1 MTWDRQITIKT
12 PQELEIMRVAGRINA
27 EALAAAHSVI
37 RPGVSTADINAAAE
51 EVLQR
56 YGVYSPFKNYPGPYP
71 YPASTCVSVNEE
83 LVHGIP
89 SKTRKLKEGDIVS
102 VDCGTV
108 YEGFVGDSAFT
119 AGVGEVTPRVRK
131 LLEITEQALYAGI
144 ALMVP
149 GKYTGDV
156 SSTIQQYVESRG
168 YQVTREYTG
177 HGVGRRMHEGPQVP
191 NYGTPG
197 RGILLRAGITIAL
210 EPMVLIKSGATR
222 VMPDEWTVVSA
233 DGLPTAHFEHSVA
246 VTDHGPMILTLLG
259 DGRPPV
265 AILGTGQ
272 FKQESV

>member
-1 MTWDRQITIKT
+1 M
-12 PQELEIMRVAGRINA
+12 
-27 EALAAAHSVI
+27 
-37 RPGVSTADINAAAE
+37 
-51 EVLQR
+51 
-56 YGVYSPFKNYPGPYP
+56 
-71 YPASTCVSVNEE
+71 
-83 LVHGIP
+83 
-89 SKTRKLKEGDIVS
+89 
-102 VDCGTV
+102 
-108 YEGFVGDSAFT
+108 
-119 AGVGEVTPRVRK
+119 GEVTPKVRK

-210 EPMVLIKSGATR
+210 EPMVLIKSGSTR

-246 VTDHGPMILTLLG
+246 VTEHGPMILTLLG

-265 AILGTGQ
+265 VILGTGQ